1 MRAAFLAFA
10 LFLASPAQAVCRIAL
25 AIGVDVS
32 ASVDAHEYKLQLG
45 GLADALSDA
54 DVKKILLLSPETP
67 VDLAGFEWAAKDYQ
81 RIILP
86 WTTIG
91 NATTLAQV
99 VALLHRASRGQ
110 TGVLSDQVK
119 PGYSRLS
126 VDPSTAIGS
135 AMLFGVDLLSTRT
148 CWARTLDLSG
158 DGISNTG
165 PEPKDVIQRLKGAG
179 VTINALP
186 IMSSGRTISADG
198 KYLATR
204 IERHF
209 LDEVIM
215 GPGAFIKSA
224 RGFKDFKAAMTQ
236 KLLRELEGPNLSYL
250 MQHP

>member
-1 MRAAFLAFA
+1 MRVVFLAIA
-10 LFLASPAQAVCRIAL
+10 LFMASPAQAICRIAL

-32 ASVDAHEYKLQLG
+32 ASVDAHEYQLQLG
-45 GLADALSDA
+45 GLADALADA
-54 DVKKILLLSPETP
+54 DVKNILLLSPENP
-67 VDLAGFEWAAKDYQ
+67 VDLVVFEWAAEDFQ

-86 WTTIG
+86 WTTID
-91 NATTLAQV
+91 NASTLAQV
-99 VALLHRASRGQ
+99 VALLHRASLGL
-110 TGVLSDQVK
+110 TSVPSDQVK
-119 PGYSRLS
+119 SGYSRLS

-135 AMLFGVDLLSTRT
+135 AMLFGVDLLSARA

-165 PEPKDVIQRLKGAG
+165 PEPKDVLLRLKGAG

-186 IMSSGRTISADG
+186 IMSSGRSISTDG

-204 IERHF
+204 LERHF

-224 RGFKDFKAAMTQ
+224 RGLKDFKAAMTQ
-236 KLLRELEGPNLSYL
+236 KLLRELEGPNLSRL
-250 MQHP
+250 MLPP